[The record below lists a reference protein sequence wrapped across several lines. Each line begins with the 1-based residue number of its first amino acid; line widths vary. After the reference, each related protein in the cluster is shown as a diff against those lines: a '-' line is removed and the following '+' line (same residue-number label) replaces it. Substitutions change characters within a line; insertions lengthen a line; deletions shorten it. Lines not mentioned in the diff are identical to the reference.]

1 MSSVTVALL
10 YVDAIADGRRCGGDD
25 GGGVCVTGWLMVG
38 VEDIGYWRG
47 EGAAL
52 MSLYGMLVSRR
63 GVSSVSCACVREREV
78 SERER
83 ERERVRERERERE
96 SKRDFKL

>member
-1 MSSVTVALL
+1 MSSVTVALV

-63 GVSSVSCACVREREV
+63 GVSSVSCACVRGRGL
-78 SERER
+78 RER
-83 ERERVRERERERE
+83 ERARESERE
-96 SKRDFKL
+96 

>member
-63 GVSSVSCACVREREV
+63 GVSSVSCACVRGRG
-78 SERER
+78 
-83 ERERVRERERERE
+83 VRERERARESERE
-96 SKRDFKL
+96 